1 MAPSLDV
8 MAFNQ
13 QALDFAGVLLSD
25 IVVSIFLPVVFMW
38 SMFTSSEWRISE
50 ECVGIVYQL

>member
-25 IVVSIFLPVVFMW
+25 IVVSVVCSGMQW
-38 SMFTSSEWRISE
+38 YVCGVCLLLQNGGYLKNVLE
-50 ECVGIVYQL
+50 